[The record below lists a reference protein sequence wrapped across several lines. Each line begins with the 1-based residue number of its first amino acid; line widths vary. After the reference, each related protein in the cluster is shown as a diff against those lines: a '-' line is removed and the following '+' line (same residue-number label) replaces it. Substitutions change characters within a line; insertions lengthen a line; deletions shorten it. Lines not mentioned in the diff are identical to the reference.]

1 MQKAKKSVSITMI
14 LAIISLACLLLCS
27 FNISNAWFT
36 TSGNIEIDV
45 TVAGLNAYVY
55 QTTEKDGAGTE
66 TIINAKSNEPTYINL
81 SEVIHP
87 GKEIP
92 LYLKLKNNE
101 AGGFYLRFKFVVL
114 ALNKDTDIEIETTET
129 VASEFVKNG
138 DYYYYMNGENN
149 QIAFSTGN
157 IMLINGCQISGE
169 EFENKNLYG
178 QTLKIVLS
186 VEFSDTEF
194 TLS

>member
-66 TIINAKSNEPTYINL
+66 TIINVKSNEPIYINL

-87 GKEIP
+87 DKEIP

-101 AGGFYLRFKFVVL
+101 TGGFYLRFKFVVL